1 MTGRLTEIF
10 SKIDEC
16 TVFAD
21 VGCDHGYVAK
31 EMLRRKKCKKAIISD
46 VSAKCLNKAEE
57 LLRKE
62 IDSGVAVS
70 VVSDGFEKLPE
81 CDLALVAGMGGE
93 EIVSILEKAP
103 FFPQK
108 LVLQPMKN
116 ADKVRAALI
125 KFGYKILIDYTFFS
139 GGKYYDLIKAE
150 KGKDELNE
158 KEIEFGRT
166 NVIEKPIAFIE
177 KLKQEKEK
185 LQAVLSKSDLS
196 AETVQKINE
205 KIKRI
210 NEYV

>member
-31 EMLRRKKCKKAIISD
+31 EMLRRKKCKKAVISD

-62 IDSGVAVS
+62 IDSGDAVS

-125 KFGYKILIDYTFFS
+125 KSGYKILIDYTFFS

-150 KGKDELNE
+150 KGKDDLNE

-166 NVIEKPIAFIE
+166 NVIEKPIAFLE
-177 KLKQEKEK
+177 KLMQEKEK

-205 KIKRI
+205 RIKRI

>member
-116 ADKVRAALI
+116 ADKVRTTLI
-125 KFGYKILIDYTFFS
+125 KFGYKILIDYTFFN

-158 KEIEFGRT
+158 KETEFGRT
-166 NVIEKPIAFIE
+166 NVIEKPIAFLE

-205 KIKRI
+205 RIKRI

>member
-150 KGKDELNE
+150 KGK
-158 KEIEFGRT
+158 EIGRAH
-166 NVIEKPIAFIE
+166 V
-177 KLKQEKEK
+177 
-185 LQAVLSKSDLS
+185 
-196 AETVQKINE
+196 
-205 KIKRI
+205 
-210 NEYV
+210 